1 MVKKRMNR
9 IDVHAD
15 DYGLTM
21 NTSKEILAGVNAG
34 KLDSISVLANMKS
47 YDSALV
53 LWKKELKKDKNPKI
67 SVHLNFMEGQCL
79 ASKEKVSFLVDEC
92 GYFKVS
98 WIDLVKYNYNT
109 SKYKIV
115 KTQLKVEIRAQL
127 HRVIGDYNLIKG
139 RKLRVDSH
147 QHTHMIPIVMK
158 ALLEVIEEEGLPT
171 EYIRVSKE
179 AVLPYL
185 KQLKYYPTYR
195 VINLVKVAIL
205 NFFSFEDEK
214 LLKEKHIP
222 TMILSGVFLSG
233 HMDWERVSAVL
244 PELKKKARKKN
255 VVLEVL
261 FHPGRALKE
270 EVGEEFVSED
280 ANEFYL
286 SKNRNIEYQTMMK
299 LEK

>member
-1 MVKKRMNR
+1 MNK
-9 IDVHAD
+9 IDIHAD

-21 NTSKEILAGVNAG
+21 STSKAILAGVNAG
-34 KLDSISVLANMKS
+34 KLDSISIVPNMENYKS
-47 YDSALV
+47 AV
-53 LWKKELKKDKNPKI
+53 ELWKKELKENLEPKI
-67 SVHLNFMEGQCL
+67 SVHLNFMEGHCC
-79 ASKEKVSFLVDEC
+79 ASKERVSLLIDNR
-92 GYFKVS
+92 GYFKLL
-98 WIDLVKYNYNT
+98 WIDLVKYNYNVF
-109 SKYKIV
+109 KYKEV
-115 KTQLKVEIRAQL
+115 KTQLKTEIKAQL
-127 HRVIGDYNLIKG
+127 NKVIDDFDLIKG
-139 RKLRVDSH
+139 KKLRVDSH

-158 ALLEVIEEEGLPT
+158 ALLEVIEEEGIPT

-214 LLKEKHIP
+214 LLKAKHIP

-233 HMDWERVSAVL
+233 HMDLERVSAVL
-244 PELKKKARKKN
+244 PDLKKKARKKK

-270 EVGEEFVSED
+270 EVGEEFISED